1 MLLGGMGTFCTK
13 LCGMGT
19 FCTKLGGMGTF
30 CTKLGGMGTFC
41 TKPELYVLPTQ
52 QLLNMHFEI

>member
-1 MLLGGMGTFCTK
+1 MSLGGMGTFCTK
-13 LCGMGT
+13 L
-19 FCTKLGGMGTF
+19 GGIGTF

-41 TKPELYVLPTQ
+41 TKPEVYVLPTQ